1 MKTILP
7 ISKKLL
13 SKNNVLFKKL
23 NEMISNN
30 IIKLDM
36 EGNSH
41 LYYKGD
47 DMVIEQIIRLCEEGE
62 ADENKEDN

>member
-36 EGNSH
+36 QGNSH

-47 DMVIEQIIRLCEEGE
+47 DMVIEQIIRLCEVGE
-62 ADENKEDN
+62 ADENKEDH